1 MPSVSVISTRTN
13 PRQALT
19 EVMDQASR
27 RLSGHK
33 AALACLFAS
42 SDLAFDLGEM
52 ARELLTQGIAAHV
65 VGVTAESVAAGEM
78 EVERS
83 PALGLWLL
91 DLPGIEI
98 QPVRITYEDGQFHG
112 WQEPQPVADESGRAL
127 VLLADPF
134 SFPADEFLDRLNA
147 TGGSLRVIGGMASA
161 GRSPGMNRLVID
173 DSEFHAGA
181 VGVMISGDVVIK
193 TVVSQGCRPI
203 GRHMIVTKAER
214 NLISELG
221 RRPALDV
228 LQEIFTSLEGPDR
241 ERVRAGLH
249 LGRVVNEYQEKFGRG
264 DFLVRNVIGGD
275 NSGRIAVNDNLRV
288 GQTVQFHVRDGV
300 TADEDLRSMLAAVAT
315 TPEEQN
321 PDAALLFTCNGR
333 GRRLFEIPSHDLST
347 IHEVLGPVPT
357 AGFFAMG
364 ELGPIGTKNFIHGFT
379 ASIGLFYG
387 KSRSKR

>member
-1 MPSVSVISTRTN
+1 MPSVSVISTRNN
-13 PRQALT
+13 PRHALM
-19 EVMDQASR
+19 EVMDLAST
-27 RLSGHK
+27 RLSGRK
-33 AALACLFAS
+33 AALACLFVTA
-42 SDLAFDLGEM
+42 DFAFDLGEM
-52 ARELLTQGIAAHV
+52 ARELLTQGLAAHV
-65 VGVTAESVAAGEM
+65 IGVTAESVAASDK
-78 EVERS
+78 EVEQG

-91 DLPGIEI
+91 DIPGIEI
-98 QPVRITYEDGQFHG
+98 QPLRITYEDGQFPG
-112 WQEPQPVADESGRAL
+112 WQEPSPVADESGRVL

-147 TGGSLRVIGGMASA
+147 TGNSLRVIGGMASA

-173 DSEFHAGA
+173 DAEYHAGA
-181 VGVMISGDVVIK
+181 VGVLISGDVTIR

-214 NLISELG
+214 NLIAELG
-221 RRPALDV
+221 RRNALDV

-275 NSGRIAVNDNLRV
+275 NSGRIAVNDNLRI
-288 GQTVQFHVRDGV
+288 GQTVQFHVRDGA

-321 PDAALLFTCNGR
+321 PEAALLFTCNGR
-333 GRRLFEIPSHDLST
+333 GRRLFEIANHDIST

-364 ELGPIGTKNFIHGFT
+364 ELGPIGPKNFIHGFT
-379 ASIGLFYG
+379 ASIGLFYA
-387 KSRSKR
+387 KPRAKR